1 VDLYVG
7 GSEHAV
13 LHLMYARFWH
23 KVLFDLGYLS
33 TKEPF
38 PKLRHQGIILG
49 EDSRKMSKSRGNVV
63 NPDEVVKLY
72 GADSLRLFEM
82 FMGPLEETKPW
93 SMRGVEGV
101 YRFLNRVWRL
111 FITEDDILDPR
122 VQITPV
128 TSDLQTSYHYSIKK
142 IGEDIEDLKF
152 NTAISQMMIFVN
164 EVMKSDARPRQI
176 LEPFVLLL
184 SPFAPHIAEELW
196 RRLGHDAT
204 LAYESW
210 PAYDPAMLRRS
221 SVEIVVQVNGKV
233 RSRLQVPSDTPEKR
247 LEELALADAD
257 VLRHTEGK
265 DVLKVIVVKNKLVN
279 LVVK

>member
-1 VDLYVG
+1 
-7 GSEHAV
+7 
-13 LHLMYARFWH
+13 
-23 KVLFDLGYLS
+23 
-33 TKEPF
+33 
-38 PKLRHQGIILG
+38 
-49 EDSRKMSKSRGNVV
+49 MSKSRGNVV

-82 FMGPLEETKPW
+82 FMGPLEEMKPW
-93 SMRGVEGV
+93 STRGVEGV

-111 FITEDDILDPR
+111 FITEEDKLDPN
-122 VQITPV
+122 VQVSSV
-128 TSDLQTSYHYSIKK
+128 TNDLKTVYHYSIKK

-164 EVMKSDARPRQI
+164 EVMKSEARPRQI

-184 SPFAPHIAEELW
+184 APFAPHIAEELW

-204 LAYESW
+204 LAYEPW
-210 PAYDPAMLRRS
+210 PEYDPAMLRRAT
-221 SVEIVVQVNGKV
+221 VEIVVQVNGKV
-233 RSRLQVPSDTPEKR
+233 RSRLVVPSDTPEKR

-265 DVLKVIVVKNKLVN
+265 KVLKVIVVKNKLVN